1 MKEKEIFE
9 QFLNVTKIPKED
21 VIDYRYCTEFYAG
34 AYIQD
39 AIIIQLIKG
48 KYDFDHLVYKAN
60 TTDENTAETKSSVI
74 EQIIINRDKKTIDE
88 GTMGFHDYVS
98 HKEDF
103 SKFVERV
110 SKTANELKDKKIL
123 NINYPTEDIAVICY
137 ENIY

>member
-34 AYIQD
+34 VYIQD
-39 AIIIQLIKG
+39 AIIIQLVKG

-60 TTDENTAETKSSVI
+60 TTDENTIKTKSLAI
-74 EQIIINRDKKTIDE
+74 EQIIINRDNKTIDE

-103 SKFVERV
+103 GKFVKRV
-110 SKTANELKDKKIL
+110 SKTANELKDKKVL
-123 NINYPTEDIAVICY
+123 NINYPTEDIAIICC
-137 ENIY
+137 EKIY